1 MKTLK
6 RNFPVLRRRQLNQI
20 KSELFILAVD
30 SWQQQKAMAAQEIY
44 QLVLDFKQDEIQDL
58 VRGELR
64 RFLEVAIDHL

>member
-1 MKTLK
+1 M
-6 RNFPVLRRRQLNQI
+6 
-20 KSELFILAVD
+20 AVQD
-30 SWQQQKAMAAQEIY
+30 IY